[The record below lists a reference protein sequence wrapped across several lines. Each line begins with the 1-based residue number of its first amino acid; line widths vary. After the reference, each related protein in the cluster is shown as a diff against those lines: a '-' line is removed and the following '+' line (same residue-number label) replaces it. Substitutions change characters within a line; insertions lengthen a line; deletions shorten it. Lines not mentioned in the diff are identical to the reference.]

1 MTSMSMNF
9 GPGEF
14 EVVCDI
20 QLVDQQVDIQSL
32 GESLGYRSRWERG
45 FSINETKRVDEIY
58 LGKR

>member
-1 MTSMSMNF
+1 MNF

-14 EVVCDI
+14 EVACDI

-32 GESLGYRSRWERG
+32 GESLGYKSRWERG
-45 FSINETKRVDEIY
+45 FSINETKKVDEIY